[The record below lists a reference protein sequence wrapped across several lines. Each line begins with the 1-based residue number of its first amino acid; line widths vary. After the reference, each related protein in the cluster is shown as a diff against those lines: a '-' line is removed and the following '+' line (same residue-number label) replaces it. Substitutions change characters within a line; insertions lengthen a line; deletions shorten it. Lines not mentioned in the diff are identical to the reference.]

1 MSGISLEL
9 LVERIKQKR
18 GLKGIREIAARIG
31 ISSATLSR
39 VERGYLP
46 DLETFQKICQWVE
59 IDPGE
64 VLGFQSVSAK
74 PEVRVHFKKESTMS
88 PATAQAL
95 SELILLAQKELLNE
109 ESV

>member
-1 MSGISLEL
+1 VSEISLEL

-18 GLKGIREIAARIG
+18 GLKGIRETAAKIG

-46 DLETFQKICQWVE
+46 DLETFQKICHWVE

-64 VLGFQSVSAK
+64 VLGFQSVRAK

>member
-1 MSGISLEL
+1 MSEISLAL

-18 GLKGIREIAARIG
+18 ALKGIRETAAKIG

-64 VLGFQSVSAK
+64 VLGFQAAHAK

-88 PATAQAL
+88 TETAQAL
-95 SELILLAQKELLNE
+95 SELILLAQEELLHE
-109 ESV
+109 ERL